1 MKKFDYH
8 MPESLKEAYGLME
21 KHPGRARY
29 IAGGTDVIVRMR
41 ARVMEPDALVSL
53 RHIDELQGV
62 HWNGGLELGSMT
74 LFRNIERD
82 VEIARAYPALA
93 QAVRVLANPQ
103 VRNVATIG
111 GNLANAAPSADCAPP
126 LLVLGAAL
134 TLEGPG
140 GTREVPLEDFFT
152 GPGETSLES
161 TEVLKAISIPGPK
174 QGTGSAFLKAGRV
187 SQDIALINAAA
198 LVVMDGAVCATCRL
212 AAGAVAPVPLRL
224 KKAEQAV
231 EGQEITPDLLER
243 VKGIVEKEVS
253 PITDVRSTAEYRRV
267 MSGVLFKR
275 AIAQA
280 VQEAGGTHV

>member
-8 MPESLKEAYGLME
+8 MPKSLKEAYGLME
-21 KHPGRARY
+21 KHQGKARY
-29 IAGGTDVIVRMR
+29 IAGGTDVIVRMKMR
-41 ARVMEPDALVSL
+41 AMEPDALVSL
-53 RHIDELQGV
+53 RHIDELTGA
-62 HWNGGLELGSMT
+62 HWNGGLQLGSMT
-74 LFRNIERD
+74 LFRDIERD
-82 VEIARAYPALA
+82 DRIARAYPALT

-126 LLVLGAAL
+126 LLVLEAAL

-140 GTREVPLEDFFT
+140 GTREVSLEDFFK
-152 GPGETSLES
+152 GPGETCMES
-161 TEVLKAISIPGPK
+161 TEVLKTISLPGTK
-174 QGTGSAFLKAGRV
+174 QGTGTAFLKTGRV

-198 LVVMDGAVCATCRL
+198 LVVMDGGVCTTCRL

-224 KKAEQAV
+224 RKTEQAV

-243 VKGIVEKEVS
+243 VKGMVEEEVS

-267 MSGVLFKR
+267 MSGVLIKR
-275 AIAQA
+275 AIDQA
-280 VQEAGGTHV
+280 VKEAG